1 MRNLGRNIIGGR
13 AVLIALVVS
22 VLSACKTDPQPV
34 KHLGMDD
41 VDAQAMAQ
49 MLFNKEMTNAAD
61 KECLHYVEKDSLKY
75 ALDDFGVWYTKT
87 QQTEG
92 DSLQK
97 GQMVTLQMSVY
108 ELNDTLVADMKEQMQ
123 VGSNDLPLAIY
134 RSLQM
139 MRAGEQMVVVAPWYA
154 AYGVEGTSLI
164 KPYTNL
170 KFVITAE

>member
-1 MRNLGRNIIGGR
+1 
-13 AVLIALVVS
+13 
-22 VLSACKTDPQPV
+22 
-34 KHLGMDD
+34 
-41 VDAQAMAQ
+41 
-49 MLFNKEMTNAAD
+49 
-61 KECLHYVEKDSLKY
+61 
-75 ALDDFGVWYTKT
+75 
-87 QQTEG
+87 
-92 DSLQK
+92 
-97 GQMVTLQMSVY
+97 MVTLQMSVY